1 MLLQHI
7 LNTFTTHWSN
17 ISWTVSR
24 FKEKKGNEAKNSLSQ
39 FCPLRRSQARETV
52 YVLYSETK
60 ILKNSVNVTFDNG
73 EFLTPCMYHW
83 REQLCWAIM
92 TTFCAGQSLSR
103 LIILINVGKSGQRV
117 YFVKR
122 YAFLHIWTNYVNKWE
137 ENKILRIFQAIFC
150 GCVHF
155 WVKVWGCLMRHSSHL
170 ILLKIAQNCPDG
182 R

>member
-24 FKEKKGNEAKNSLSQ
+24 FQGKKGNEAKNSLSQ
-39 FCPLRRSQARETV
+39 FCPHWKAQARETV
-52 YVLYSETK
+52 YVLYSENW
-60 ILKNSVNVTFDNG
+60 ILTNSVNVTLDNG

-92 TTFCAGQSLSR
+92 TTFCAGQSLSG
-103 LIILINVGKSGQRV
+103 LITLINVGKSGQRV
-117 YFVKR
+117 CFVKR

-137 ENKILRIFQAIFC
+137 ENKMLRIFQAIVVVC
-150 GCVHF
+150 TSG
-155 WVKVWGCLMRHSSHL
+155 
-170 ILLKIAQNCPDG
+170 
-182 R
+182 